1 MSSDEYI
8 AKTRQQLA
16 LLNANRPAET
26 LKLALDLKALIQ
38 LRIQTSGRNAAGSRF
53 APYTPAYSL
62 TRQKKGRQTGYV
74 DFTDTGRMWN
84 SIRPQVINS
93 DETTTTIVVRAS
105 NAGDQAKLDGQA
117 RKRGNILTPSQDEIS
132 IAIQANNERV
142 RKYLI

>member
-1 MSSDEYI
+1 MTSEEYI

-53 APYTPAYSL
+53 SPYTPAYSL
-62 TRQKKGRQTGYV
+62 TRKNKGRQTGYV

-84 SIRPQVINS
+84 SIRPTVINS

-105 NAGDQAKLDGQA
+105 NGGDQAKLDGQA
-117 RKRGNILTPSQDEIS
+117 RKRGNILTPSQDEIN

>member
-1 MSSDEYI
+1 MTSDEYI

-26 LKLALDLKALIQ
+26 LKLALDLKAFVQ

-62 TRQKKGRQTGYV
+62 TRQKKGRQAGYF
-74 DFTDTGRMWN
+74 DWTDSGRAWN
-84 SIRPQVINS
+84 SIRPQLIAS
-93 DETTTTIVVRAS
+93 DESTTTYIVKAS
-105 NAGDQAKLDGQA
+105 NGGDQAKLDGQA
-117 RKRGNILTPSQDEIS
+117 RKRGNILTPSQDEIN
-132 IAIQANNERV
+132 IAKQANNERV

>member
-1 MSSDEYI
+1 MTSEEFI
-8 AKTRQQLA
+8 ARTRQQLA
-16 LLNANRPAET
+16 MLNANRPAET
-26 LKLALDLKALIQ
+26 LKLALDLKALVQ
-38 LRIQTSGRNAAGSRF
+38 LRIQTSGRSASGSRF

-62 TRQKKGRQTGYV
+62 TRKNKGRQAGYV

-93 DETTTTIVVRAS
+93 DETTTTIMVRAS
-105 NAGDQAKLDGQA
+105 NGGDQAKLDGQA
-117 RKRGNILTPSQDEIS
+117 RKRGNILTPSQDEIN